1 MPGDDLRAAPY
12 YTKTNESPV
21 FNQLFAA
28 LYDLILCRI
37 TKMSSLAPSPG
48 RTLEAIF
55 QEKIPKIN
63 PADET
68 ERAKFVISPELIAYL
83 KWLIYTAAFKDP
95 NSGDRAGIHAKFY
108 VDWVSEIITKEKGY
122 RKKLLEQL
130 QIWYGKRQSTKKR
143 GRDSIEPDL
152 SKLAPDTAVALDD
165 WEQSASSGDDEASGA
180 GARRGAGGA
189 GSD

>member
-48 RTLEAIF
+48 RTPEAIF

-68 ERAKFVISPELIAYL
+68 ERARFLIGPELIAYL

-95 NSGDRAGIHAKFY
+95 NAGDRGAIHSRFY
-108 VDWVSEIITKEKGY
+108 VDWVSEIVTKEKGY

-130 QIWYGKRQSTKKR
+130 QIWYGKHRSTKKR
-143 GRDSIEPDL
+143 GRDSIEQDT
-152 SKLAPDTAVALDD
+152 SKFAPDTAVALDD
-165 WEQSASSGDDEASGA
+165 WEQSSSSSDDEAA
-180 GARRGAGGA
+180 GAAAAGGAGGA